1 MLNYEETIALYLNC
15 VLSGSF
21 EHHLGPALLC
31 HFYSYFLLFIR
42 LKVAVKP
49 SLAGRGRTQRRRP
62 SLFAA
67 PSDVSGKFVNKR
79 RSGPAVALVHTSCF
93 TSPDCHWT
101 FLRCFL
107 KICVKKGQK
116 RNRNY
121 LKCFK
126 PRLLRKIRFQ
136 FAVNER
142 KLNLLSCSSFTKK
155 KDTRAKTFTRK
166 K

>member
-1 MLNYEETIALYLNC
+1 MLNYEKTISLYLH
-15 VLSGSF
+15 G
-21 EHHLGPALLC
+21 
-31 HFYSYFLLFIR
+31 FLLVLNITSGPLFVISILTFSC

-107 KICVKKGQK
+107 KICFKKGQK
-116 RNRNY
+116 RDRNY
-121 LKCFK
+121 LKCFM

-136 FAVNER
+136 FAVIER

-155 KDTRAKTFTRK
+155 DTRAKTFTRK